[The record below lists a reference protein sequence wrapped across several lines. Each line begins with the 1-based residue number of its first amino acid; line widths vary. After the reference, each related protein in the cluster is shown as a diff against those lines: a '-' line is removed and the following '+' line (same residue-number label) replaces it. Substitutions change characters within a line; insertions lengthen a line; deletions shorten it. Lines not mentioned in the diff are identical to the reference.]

1 MSGLKLKAIITGA
14 SSGIGRAL
22 VKVFLDKGYQVE
34 GIDRSSSEFNDTSA
48 YRHHQLDVTDSVS
61 LAALFET
68 LEYGEANNV
77 LIDCAGTREICSIA
91 DLTLA
96 QWESVFALNVT
107 ASFIAGRAFCQQLVN
122 QNRPGNMV
130 NLASASGLMG
140 EPDRTAYVSSKHAV
154 IGLTKQLA
162 LEYGKHGI
170 RVNAIAPGVIRT
182 PLTESYYHDDSQ
194 LEKIKRGQ
202 FLPVLGE
209 TGDVAEAAL
218 YLTAPEN
225 RFVTG
230 STLVIDG
237 GWTLGKDL

>member
-1 MSGLKLKAIITGA
+1 MHSLTHKAFITGA

-22 VKVFLDKGYQVE
+22 VSAFLAEGYQVS
-34 GIDRSSSEFNDTSA
+34 GIDRSPSA
-48 YRHHQLDVTDSVS
+48 FEGEAAYQHYQLDITDSIS
-61 LAALFET
+61 LAALFEAADYAET
-68 LEYGEANNV
+68 NNV
-77 LIDCAGTREICSIA
+77 LLNCAGTREICSIA

-96 QWESVFALNVT
+96 QWENVFALNVT
-107 ASFIAGRAFCQQLVN
+107 ASFVAGRAFCQELVKR
-122 QNRPGNMV
+122 QCPGNVV
-130 NLASASGLMG
+130 NMASVSGLMG
-140 EPDRTAYVSSKHAV
+140 EPDRTAYVASKHAV

-162 LEYGKHGI
+162 LEYGKHLI

-182 PLTESYYHDDSQ
+182 PLTESYYHDATQ
-194 LEKIKRGQ
+194 LEKIQRGQ

-209 TGDVAEAAL
+209 TSDITGAAL
-218 YLTAPEN
+218 YLTSLQT

>member
-1 MSGLKLKAIITGA
+1 
-14 SSGIGRAL
+14 
-22 VKVFLDKGYQVE
+22 
-34 GIDRSSSEFNDTSA
+34 
-48 YRHHQLDVTDSVS
+48 
-61 LAALFET
+61 
-68 LEYGEANNV
+68 
-77 LIDCAGTREICSIA
+77 
-91 DLTLA
+91 
-96 QWESVFALNVT
+96 
-107 ASFIAGRAFCQQLVN
+107 
-122 QNRPGNMV
+122 MV
-130 NLASASGLMG
+130 NLASVSGLMG